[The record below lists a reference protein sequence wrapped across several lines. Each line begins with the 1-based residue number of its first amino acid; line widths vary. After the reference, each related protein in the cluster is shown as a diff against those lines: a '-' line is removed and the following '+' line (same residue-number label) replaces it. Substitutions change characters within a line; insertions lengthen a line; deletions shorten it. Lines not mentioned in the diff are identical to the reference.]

1 MALVFKNNKWSHA
14 TRGQLC
20 AFSHRDGRA
29 GWRINKT
36 FLYQGAVADTFVCKN
51 SETYKIKPAL
61 VVKINETWTYASP
74 MQAAAYIQMFA
85 TTISRGNGGWKAFSG
100 GQSIVDKSYVS
111 RNGNEYEIAK
121 YDARLHFDTF
131 EPQPVH
137 NASPIT
143 AKSWT
148 TGRADAFCTL
158 YRATYNIPK
167 SDKLLV
173 AVKRYLTAP
182 DKLTDADLTNVAIFG
197 EEAFADR
204 GLSTTGFWRGT
215 DDVRFANTNSD
226 NYKRERDLALELF
239 EEAEQKLKA
248 AARPSFTDRAVE
260 YYQKLRDFSRHF
272 GPTLDTGNESE

>member
-1 MALVFKNNKWSHA
+1 MALVFRNNKWSHA
-14 TRGQLC
+14 TRSQLC
-20 AFSHRDGRA
+20 AFSHRSGKK
-29 GWRINKT
+29 GWRTHKT
-36 FLYQGAVADTFVCKN
+36 FLYQGAVEDTFVYRN

-61 VVKINETWTYASP
+61 VVKINETWTYATP
-74 MQAAAYIQMFA
+74 MQAAAYNDMYA
-85 TTISRGNGGWKAFSG
+85 TNSRGNGGWEAFSG
-100 GQSIVDKSYVS
+100 GQSVVNKSYVS
-111 RNGNEYEIAK
+111 KNGKKYEIAK
-121 YDARLHFDTF
+121 YNEKLHFDTF
-131 EPQPVH
+131 KTQPSQP
-137 NASPIT
+137 SPVT

-158 YRATYNIPK
+158 YLAAYNIPK

-204 GLSTTGFWRGT
+204 GLCTDGFWRGT

-226 NYKRERDLALELF
+226 NYKRKRNLALELF

-248 AARPSFTDRAVE
+248 AARPSFTDRAVGF
-260 YYQKLRDFSRHF
+260 YQKLRDFSRHF